1 VPVKTVKTTRL
12 AVACGLLFYTLGAS
26 SASAATPPCP
36 VNEVAKDL
44 ASPDPA
50 VRVKAGRVLRQAAC
64 FAAAVPLATLIGD
77 PVDDVQLEGIAGEV
91 AIFLNK
97 NATPKRRVGYVIE
110 VRHDVASDAFWAG
123 PMVAGTG
130 RTAPPEVLA
139 ALRTAA
145 HDDNPRVAVEALYAF
160 GAIASEVKGTKR
172 QELQAANG
180 SYLADLAGS
189 SQMEMRLAAAAVIG
203 RLYSR
208 WPGETLEESVGPAMV
223 KALADVDD
231 TVKIVAARGIGVMR
245 YEPALQ
251 PLTDLF
257 NERGKGDVAE
267 AALDALARIAH
278 PSSLELFKSQL
289 TSPEAGLRAIAIA
302 GLGRSGVDRRTM
314 IEVIDTL
321 GFERS
326 DDVLVALDFAWIMVE
341 NSTIDPLGEGLLQV
355 SRHDVALAY
364 LIEIA
369 SLRSSKF
376 FAYALDPDPRLR
388 ADVANILGV
397 TRDPRGLPLVQPM
410 LKDKNPVV
418 VQAAERAIA
427 RMQ

>member
-1 VPVKTVKTTRL
+1 M
-12 AVACGLLFYTLGAS
+12 
-26 SASAATPPCP
+26 
-36 VNEVAKDL
+36 
-44 ASPDPA
+44 
-50 VRVKAGRVLRQAAC
+50 KAGRVLRQAAC
-64 FAAAVPLATLIGD
+64 YPAAVPLAALIAD

-97 NATPKRRVGYVIE
+97 NATPKRRVGYLIE

-130 RTAPPEVLA
+130 RPAPAEVMA
-139 ALRTAA
+139 ALRAAA

-160 GAIASEVKGTKR
+160 GALASEVKGTRR
-172 QELQAANG
+172 QELQAAN
-180 SYLADLAGS
+180 SAYLAELAGS
-189 SQMEMRLAAAAVIG
+189 PRREMRVAAAAVIG

-208 WPGETLEESVGPAMV
+208 WPGESLEESVGPAMV
-223 KALADVDD
+223 TALDDADE
-231 TVKIVAARGIGVMR
+231 TVKIVAARGLGALR
-245 YEPALQ
+245 YEGALQ

-257 NERGKGDVAE
+257 NARVKGDVAE

-289 TSPEAGLRAIAIA
+289 TSPEPGLRAIAVA
-302 GLGRSGVDRRTM
+302 GIGRSAVDRRTIM
-314 IEVIDTL
+314 EVMDTI

-326 DDVLVALDFAWIMVE
+326 DDVLLSMDFAWIMVE
-341 NSTIDPLGEGLLQV
+341 NTTIDPLGEALMTLNG
-355 SRHDVALAY
+355 HDIALAY

-369 SLRSSKF
+369 SLRSAKF

-410 LKDKNPVV
+410 LKDKNPQV